1 MSVSLEKAIDNN
13 DAKMAIPMDFMNGM
27 MHSND
32 LDVLRKVQREVIPR
46 ELSSFGSQT
55 VGGAVSTDTLS
66 NKLTFYVSDPRNYCD
81 LVNSYF
87 TADWKAV
94 VSTGAGDALPSFI
107 DVGGIHSC
115 IKTLTIKIGGTILM
129 RLDDYNK
136 WYNVN
141 NLVTH
146 SAEYADY
153 MLANSLDSQVDWE
166 TEQDVQIQVP
176 STAGSLNTAAFSN
189 VGVISGL
196 TAADGKRAQIGDIIR
211 LAGLVNGFQY
221 GRVKAVDDTTISL
234 SPTGI
239 VGADA
244 VGPPLVPGTSVWIRQ
259 AANTI
264 TEISVIRRRYES
276 TRSNCVNFGVAPG
289 QAINPAAVLSQKIQW
304 RLPVGCL
311 SFLKYFPLPYIQN
324 VAPLEIEFE
333 FVDPRL
339 ALCLKNP
346 LSADTFNKL
355 GYSINRPRFVIALV
369 EPSEKVRDMHDKQYN
384 ANGIWFP
391 YLNYRRFQNRLAAQE
406 TDIVATIQT
415 NVSSARHVFS
425 VLAGQ
430 ANDDAATVATQGVKS
445 QSTFYRS
452 LMNYFRFQSGS
463 LQFPDYGN
471 CQCGDAFASEAFA
484 QLMLAFN
491 LKENTLQKMR
501 IAPWEWQS
509 TSSEKFIIATDL
521 GKDNSM
527 WTGVSL
533 KNNFL
538 ELAINKAGQNVPYNL
553 FTFLGFDCA
562 LCISKETLSVFD

>member
-46 ELSSFGSQT
+46 ELSSFGAQT
-55 VGGAVSTDTLS
+55 IGGVVSTDTLS

-94 VSTGAGDALPSFI
+94 VSDNANLALPAFL

-153 MLANSLDSQVDWE
+153 MLANSLDGQVDME
-166 TEQDVQIQVP
+166 TEQDVQIQIP
-176 STAGSLNTAAFSN
+176 TTLASLGAADLSTAGI
-189 VGVISGL
+189 ISGL
-196 TAADGKRAQIGDIIR
+196 ANNDGLRAQVGDIVRITGNV
-211 LAGLVNGFQY
+211 AGGVQI
-221 GRVKAVDDTTISL
+221 GRVKAFAGGTITL
-234 SPTGI
+234 SPN
-239 VGADA
+239 GAN
-244 VGPPLVPGTSVWIRQ
+244 VWTVQ
-259 AANTI
+259 AAGVI
-264 TEISVIRRRYES
+264 TEISVIRRRYKS
-276 TRSNCVNFGVAPG
+276 TRSNCVNFGIAPG
-289 QAINPAAVLSQKIQW
+289 AAITPAAVLSQKIQW

-339 ALCLKNP
+339 ALCLRDP
-346 LSADTFNKL
+346 ASANAANKL
-355 GYSINRPRFVIALV
+355 GYSITRPRFVIALV

-501 IAPWEWQS
+501 IAPWEWQK
-509 TSSEKFIIATDL
+509 TDSEKFIIATDL

-538 ELAINKAGQNVPYNL
+538 ELALNKTGQNVSYNL
-553 FTFLGFDCA
+553 FTYLGFDCA

>member
-55 VGGAVSTDTLS
+55 VGGVVSTDTLS

-94 VSTGAGDALPSFI
+94 VATAAGNALPAYL

-176 STAGSLNTAAFSN
+176 STAASLGAAGFSN
-189 VGVISGL
+189 DGIISGL
-196 TAADGKRAQIGDIIR
+196 AGTDGRRAQIGDIIR
-211 LAGLVNGFQY
+211 LSGAVGFQY
-221 GRVKAVDDTTISL
+221 GRVKAVSDTTVSL
-234 SPTGI
+234 SPTGLPALAAAVI
-239 VGADA
+239 VAA
-244 VGPPLVPGTSVWIRQ
+244 GPSVWIPM
-259 AANTI
+259 AVNTI

-276 TRSNCVNFGVAPG
+276 TRSNCVNFGIVAPA
-289 QAINPAAVLSQKIQW
+289 AIAPAAVLSQKIQW

-339 ALCLKNP
+339 ALCLRDP
-346 LSADTFNKL
+346 VSALADNKL
-355 GYSINRPRFVIALV
+355 GYSVTRPRFVIALV

-391 YLNYRRFQNRLAAQE
+391 YLNYRRFQNRLAALE

-501 IAPWEWQS
+501 IAPWEWQN

-538 ELAINKAGQNVPYNL
+538 ELALNKTGQNVPYNL

>member
-1 MSVSLEKAIDNN
+1 MSVSLERAINDN
-13 DAKMAIPMDFMNGM
+13 DGKSEIPLEFMNGM

-46 ELSSFGSQT
+46 ELSSFGVQT
-55 VGGAVSTDTLS
+55 EPSVVSTDTLS
-66 NKLTFYVSDPRNYCD
+66 NKLTFYVSDPRNYVD

-94 VSTGAGDALPSFI
+94 VSTNGGNALAAFM
-107 DVGGIHSC
+107 DVGGIHAC
-115 IKTLTIKIGGTILM
+115 IKTLTIKVGGTILM

-146 SAEYADY
+146 SSQYADY
-153 MLANSLDSQVDWE
+153 MLANSLDGQIDYE
-166 TEQDVQIQVP
+166 TEQDVSIQVP
-176 STAGSLNTAAFSN
+176 TTAANLAAATISAA
-189 VGVISGL
+189 GVI
-196 TAADGKRAQIGDIIR
+196 AALGGDGTRAQVGDLIR
-211 LAGLVNGFQY
+211 FNGTGGIQY
-221 GRVKAVDDTTISL
+221 GRVKAVAANSIEL
-234 SPTGI
+234 SPN
-239 VGADA
+239 GAA
-244 VGPPLVPGTSVWIRQ
+244 VWI
-259 AANTI
+259 ASIAGAV
-264 TEISVIRRRYES
+264 TEISIVRRRYET
-276 TRSNCVNFGVAPG
+276 TRSNCVNFGIAPG
-289 QAINPAAVLSQKIQW
+289 AAVAAANVPYQKIQW

-339 ALCLKNP
+339 ALCLRDP
-346 LSADTFNKL
+346 VSATIAGNKL
-355 GYSINRPRFVIALV
+355 GYLISRPRFVVSLV
-369 EPSEKVRDMHDKQYN
+369 EPSDKVRDMHDKMYN

-391 YLNYRRFQNRLAAQE
+391 YLNYRRFQNRLAAAD

-425 VLAGQ
+425 VLTGQ
-430 ANDDAATVATQGVKS
+430 ANDDAATPGTQAVKS

-452 LMNYFRFQSGS
+452 LMKYFRFQSGS

-484 QLMLAFN
+484 QLLMAFN
-491 LKENTLQKMR
+491 VKENTVHKMR

-521 GKDNSM
+521 AKDDSM

-538 ELAINKAGQNVPYNL
+538 ELALSKDASAFPLNVY
-553 FTFLGFDCA
+553 TFLGFDAA
-562 LCISKETLSVFD
+562 LCISKDTLAVFD

>member
-46 ELSSFGSQT
+46 ELSSFGAQT
-55 VGGAVSTDTLS
+55 IGGVVSTDTLS
-66 NKLTFYVSDPRNYCD
+66 NKLTFYVSDPRNYVD

-94 VSTGAGDALPSFI
+94 VSNVGNNALQAFL

-146 SAEYADY
+146 SPEYADY
-153 MLANSLDSQVDWE
+153 MLGNSLDSQVDWK
-166 TEQDVQIQVP
+166 TEQDTQIQVP
-176 STAGSLNTAAFSN
+176 TTLAILNASTFSLG
-189 VGVISGL
+189 GVIGALNNDGARVKEGDFIKLVGTVNGIQYGTVESVDL
-196 TAADGKRAQIGDIIR
+196 TA
-211 LAGLVNGFQY
+211 N
-221 GRVKAVDDTTISL
+221 
-234 SPTGI
+234 
-239 VGADA
+239 
-244 VGPPLVPGTSVWIRQ
+244 
-259 AANTI
+259 ANTVTLNGPFLAEVAGAI
-264 TEISVIRRRYES
+264 TEISVIRRRYPS
-276 TRSNCVNFGVAPG
+276 TRSNCVNFGIVPG
-289 QAINPAAVLSQKIQW
+289 AVITPAGVLSQKVQW

-339 ALCLKNP
+339 ALCLKDP
-346 LSADTFNKL
+346 LSALDTNKL
-355 GYSINRPRFVIALV
+355 GYSITRPRFVISLV
-369 EPSEKVRDMHDKQYN
+369 EPSEKVRDMHDKMYN

-430 ANDDAATVATQGVKS
+430 ANDDAATTATQGVKS

-484 QLMLAFN
+484 QLLLAFN
-491 LKENTLQKMR
+491 VKENTLQKMR

-521 GKDNSM
+521 GKDSSM

-538 ELAINKAGQNVPYNL
+538 ELAINKTGQNVPYNL
-553 FTFLGFDCA
+553 YTFLGFDCA